1 MNLTRTEENG
11 LLIYENAGNLLGEVD
26 GQVIIESFTKDFES
40 GKRKFIFDL
49 SNLKYIN
56 STGLGNLLKI
66 VTKAKESNVQI
77 CFTNLSESFNKLI
90 LMTRLNQFFTIAP
103 NLEEAK
109 GMIAG

>member
-1 MNLTRTEENG
+1 MNLTRLEENA
-11 LLIYENAGNLLGEVD
+11 LMIYEISGNLLGEVD
-26 GQVIIESFTKDFES
+26 GQVIIEAFNKDFES
-40 GKRKFIFDL
+40 GTRKFIFDL

-66 VTKAKESNVQI
+66 VSKAKESNAQI

-90 LMTRLNQFFTIAP
+90 LMTRLNQFFIIAP
-103 NLEEAK
+103 NIDEAK

>member
-1 MNLTRTEENG
+1 MNLTKLEENG
-11 LLIYENAGNLLGEVD
+11 LIIYEIAGNLLGEVD
-26 GQVIIESFTKDFES
+26 GQVIFESFTTDFEK
-40 GKRKFIFDL
+40 GNLKFIFDL

-66 VTKAKESNVQI
+66 VTKAKETNAQI

-103 NLEEAK
+103 NIVEAK
-109 GMIAG
+109 GMLAG